1 MRAVPAERAPVATP
15 VPARRLVRYAGVGDE
30 AGEDLDDQL
39 DAIRR
44 LGWDTV
50 ELRTVG
56 GVAVADL
63 DERAFA
69 GLAATVAARG
79 IEVVCVASQ
88 IGSWA
93 RPITGDLA
101 RDLDELASLAE
112 RCPILGAR
120 FVRVMSYRNDG
131 LDDAEWGRRAAA
143 RLRELALRAEQA
155 GLVLLHENCTGWAA
169 VDPRRMLEL
178 VDAVG
183 SPALGL
189 MFDTGNGLAYGYD
202 AADILPE
209 IVDQVRHVHVK
220 DASGTRDAP
229 SYQPPGV
236 GSARVADSLRLLLDS
251 GYAGAF
257 AIEPHVVLRPHEASG
272 AGEPAGA
279 ARRAGFLACGAALE
293 ELVRREVAG
302 PGWTPVPGG
311 IARERP
317 R

>member
-1 MRAVPAERAPVATP
+1 MS
-15 VPARRLVRYAGVGDE
+15 YAGVGDE
-30 AGEDLDDQL
+30 AGDDLDDQL

-63 DERAFA
+63 DDRAFA
-69 GLAATVAARG
+69 ALAATVSARG

-88 IGSWA
+88 IGNWS
-93 RPITGDLA
+93 RLVTGDPA
-101 RDLDELASLAE
+101 RDLDELACLAE
-112 RCPILGAR
+112 RCRTLGTR

-131 LDDAEWGRRAAA
+131 LDDAEWGRRAVA

-202 AADILPE
+202 AHDILPD
-209 IVDQVRHVHVK
+209 IVDHVRHVHVK
-220 DASGTRDAP
+220 DARGARGAP
-229 SYQPPGV
+229 SYEPPGV
-236 GSARVADSLRLLLDS
+236 GGARVADSLRLLLES

-257 AIEPHVVLRPHEASG
+257 AIEPHVVVRPHEATGAGAPDGSG
-272 AGEPAGA
+272 AGP
-279 ARRAGFLACGAALE
+279 RRAGFLACGAALE

-311 IARERP
+311 IARECP